1 VRARYLTVASSVA
14 ADVQPTPAASWTR
27 VDLSDLPPALG
38 EALRSLDLTAA
49 WRLLGGVGAGA
60 EAPGLAIALLPA
72 SARLPTLVRARET
85 TTLVT
90 VDGTVLHRDRF
101 TLDQAGAALDLTLPA
116 GAVLWSA
123 KVGAQTVRPVERTVG
138 SGTLSVPLGFARS
151 GAATVVEVVSVL
163 ERAIPKGRSELA
175 LTLPQVAAPVVQH
188 QWRLLLPEGASYRF
202 KRGDLRPAREAVRPI
217 TFRGGNAR
225 YEPVQPVAVPEPAA
239 AAPPPSVDRINVGG
253 NEGGRQRDDRPIS
266 TGATVTE
273 SELAKVPAARDFGA
287 LSKELKQGM
296 VGGVKPLPVA
306 IPETGK
312 VLLLT
317 GALPPVQIGVEI
329 DVKGKR

>member
-1 VRARYLTVASSVA
+1 
-14 ADVQPTPAASWTR
+14 
-27 VDLSDLPPALG
+27 
-38 EALRSLDLTAA
+38 
-49 WRLLGGVGAGA
+49 
-60 EAPGLAIALLPA
+60 
-72 SARLPTLVRARET
+72 
-85 TTLVT
+85 
-90 VDGTVLHRDRF
+90 
-101 TLDQAGAALDLTLPA
+101 
-116 GAVLWSA
+116 
-123 KVGAQTVRPVERTVG
+123 
-138 SGTLSVPLGFARS
+138 
-151 GAATVVEVVSVL
+151 VVSVL